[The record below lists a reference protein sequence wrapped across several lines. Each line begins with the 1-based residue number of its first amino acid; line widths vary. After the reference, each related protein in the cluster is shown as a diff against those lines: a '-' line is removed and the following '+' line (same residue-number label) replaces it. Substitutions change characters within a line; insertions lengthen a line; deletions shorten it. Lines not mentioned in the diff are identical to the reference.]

1 MRPRVSPDGKLVA
14 FERENAL
21 WVRGLDPNA
30 EPRKVIELG
39 GETFGSPPVWS
50 PDGKQL
56 MISSAVEDHWATTL
70 RVNIDGTGREE
81 LAVPPKTTSRIGP
94 PTADGS

>member
-1 MRPRVSPDGKLVA
+1 MR
-14 FERENAL
+14 F

-30 EPRKVIELG
+30 EPRKVVELG

-56 MISSAVEDHWATTL
+56 IISVGRPRSLRHDL

-81 LAVPPKTTSRIGP
+81 LAVPPKTMSRIGP